1 MLCLALDMAKAGDTI
16 VINDSQDEYVV
27 RGKAFDILEDP
38 SALLGIEEVAK
49 ERSDFFHINEG
60 DVPTNTNKGSA
71 YWIRFEVIDL
81 RKDKAPLTL
90 DIFDFRIDQY
100 NLYFE
105 DADGRFKE
113 ISGGDLQPF
122 SNKNFQHK
130 NFVQFLPHIG
140 DQSRTFYLRIKSE
153 QPVGIL
159 GKIRTVPELLYYS
172 NNEYFFLALFYG
184 VVLSMLLYNLFLFFS
199 TRDRAYVFYVAYVAC
214 VGLYAL
220 TQDGLGFQ
228 YLWSSYPQLNGNI
241 FPVVLCLMVIAV
253 MLYARSFLNTKN
265 SLPFFDKGILVI
277 IAVRILILIVGFVFY
292 RPLHDWPQVDF
303 FPFLFIFIAGLYAY
317 YRGFIAARFYLIAFT
332 FLFIGFFISGLAL
345 LQIIDSNIYTVYG
358 FNIGVVWQMIFLA
371 LALADRIKFL
381 IKENEAI
388 QKEVIYQLE
397 EKKGLKD
404 QLNKKLERMVLERT
418 QELEEKNFQLDTF
431 VHRASHD
438 IKAPLRSIIG
448 LASLGIKDVTDP
460 LGRQY
465 LEHVLTST
473 KRLDT
478 ILVDMLNLTKI
489 KNLKPE
495 KIPVKLH
502 DIFYEV
508 LNSFKHDPE
517 YERVRFEVDIVQE
530 VQFNSDPKILTSI
543 LQNLIENSIKY
554 HDQSKNESWVKVYI
568 RTSLS
573 GAILRFEDNGL
584 GIPDEMR
591 ERIFEMFFKVNE
603 ESRGTGLGLYLVKMA
618 VEKLDGTINL
628 KSTPGEGSTFQIK
641 IPSENN

>member
-1 MLCLALDMAKAGDTI
+1 MTCLGLVKAMAGDTI
-16 VINDSQDEYVV
+16 VIIDNKDEYEV
-27 RGKAFDILEDP
+27 RGSAFDIFEDS
-38 SALLGIEEVAK
+38 SAHMGIEDVV
-49 ERSDFFHINEG
+49 SSHPDLFHNNSKDI
-60 DVPTNTNKGSA
+60 PTNTNTSSA
-71 YWIRFEVIDL
+71 YWIRFSVKDL
-81 RKDKAPLTL
+81 RNKKVPLTL

-105 DADGRFKE
+105 EEEGSFQE
-113 ISGGDLQPF
+113 LHGGDLLPF
-122 SNKNFQHK
+122 HSKNFQHK
-130 NFVQFLPHIG
+130 NFVQFLPQTG
-140 DQSRTFYLRIKSE
+140 DQARTFYLRIQSD
-153 QPVGIL
+153 QPVSIL
-159 GKIRTVPELLYYS
+159 GKIRTVPELLFYS

-199 TRDRAYVFYVAYVAC
+199 TRDKAYIFYVAYVAC

-228 YLWSSYPQLNGNI
+228 YLWPSYPQLNGNV
-241 FPVVLCLMVIAV
+241 FPIVLCLMVIAV
-253 MLYARSFLNTKN
+253 MLYARSFLDTKN
-265 SLPFFDKGILVI
+265 TLPFFDKGILVI
-277 IAVRILILIVGFVFY
+277 IAVRILILILGFTVY
-292 RPLHDWPQVDF
+292 KPLHDWPHVDF

-332 FLFIGFFISGLAL
+332 FLFLGFFISGLAM

-358 FNIGVVWQMIFLA
+358 FNFGVVWQMIFLA

-381 IKENEAI
+381 LRENEEI

-397 EKKGLKD
+397 EKKSLKD

-473 KRLDT
+473 KRLDA
-478 ILVDMLNLTKI
+478 ILLDMLSLTKI

-495 KIPVKLH
+495 KNPVKLKE
-502 DIFYEV
+502 IFYEV
-508 LNSFKHDPE
+508 LESFKHDPE
-517 YERVRFEVDIVQE
+517 YERVRFEIDIVQE
-530 VQFNSDPKILTSI
+530 AQFKSDPKILTSI

-554 HDQSKNESWVKVYI
+554 HDQSKGDSWVKVYI

-573 GAILRFEDNGL
+573 GATIRFEDNGP

-618 VEKLDGTINL
+618 VEKLGGTINL
-628 KSTPGEGSTFQIK
+628 KSTPGEGSSFQIK
-641 IPSENN
+641 IPEEN